1 MRISLVGTI
10 HAERG
15 QANAKELGTIL
26 ERIHPEV
33 IFAEIP
39 ASHINRYMDGS
50 HGNLEAITVTRHLAN
65 RQVAVIP
72 IDLAEPEQSF
82 FDDSETMF
90 NAVERTSRDYRRLVD
105 HHSAQVQA
113 DGFHYLNSDRCIQAW
128 ADIHR
133 EVLATIDWIR
143 DDRFRAIYDRWCQ
156 QNERRDR
163 EMLRN
168 IVDYLAQHPIDRG
181 AFLIGAA
188 HRKSI
193 IDKAFARSEADL
205 PRIEWDLDGF
215 LGR

>member
-1 MRISLVGTI
+1 MRVSLVGTI

-15 QANAKELGTIL
+15 LASAAELGAIL

-39 ASHINRYMDGS
+39 ASHIKRYMDGS
-50 HGNLEAITVTRHLAN
+50 HGNLEALAVTRHLAN
-65 RQVAVIP
+65 RQVAIIP
-72 IDLAEPEQSF
+72 VDLAEPEQRF
-82 FDDSETMF
+82 FDDSEQMF
-90 NAVERTSRDYRRLVD
+90 NAVERTSRDYRRLLD
-105 HHSAQVQA
+105 HHSAQVRTG
-113 DGFHYLNSDRCIQAW
+113 GFHYLNSDRCIQAW

-143 DDRFRAIYDRWCQ
+143 DNRYRAICDLWCQ

-168 IVDYLAQHPIDRG
+168 IVDYFSRNAVERG
-181 AFLIGAA
+181 VFLVGAA

-193 IDKAFARSEADL
+193 IDKAFARSETDL